1 MKVKHVLNEGLSDEA
16 HTMEMDHEV
25 QMARAQLYHAA
36 KDAIRLHKIL
46 QNITER
52 EGLEGW
58 VAAKITT
65 ASDYLKSVADY
76 MEYEQMAPSTEGI
89 APLAPMS
96 AIAMPEDASGGSS
109 SAGGIASVAKPLG
122 GKMLKRSERLINSAK
137 S

>member
-1 MKVKHVLNEGLSDEA
+1 MKINHVLNEGLSDEA
-16 HTMEMDHEV
+16 HNMEMDHEV

-58 VAAKITT
+58 VAAKITM
-65 ASDYLKSVADY
+65 ASDYLKSVANY
-76 MEYEQMAPSTEGI
+76 LEYDQMAPSNEGI
-89 APLAPMS
+89 TPVAP
-96 AIAMPEDASGGSS
+96 IVMPEDASGGSS
-109 SAGGIASVAKPLG
+109 SAGGIASVSKPLG

-137 S
+137 V